1 MGPKPPK
8 VRSRNVAMGL
18 LIAALIAV
26 TGLLALVPSGLH
38 IVGPAQSALAGK
50 ATMRDF
56 ASLPDWTGIWM
67 GSGNVFDTSK
77 GATNANNPNA
87 RDYPPYKPDWEA
99 AYKEFLDTV
108 VSQGKFA
115 DPLTVGYPGG
125 MMRMMVPARGL
136 QFVLRPEQVW
146 IIFER
151 PDVRYIYT
159 DGRPFPP
166 PEELWPTFEGYSIGH
181 WEGDTLV
188 IETRSI
194 RGGIPIDRTGAAL
207 SDSATVHER
216 IRKIDARTLESQITI
231 EDPVAFT
238 RPWTVTRRYTKR
250 DEQYPRMENV
260 PSLENQRNPLV
271 NGETKIILADQD
283 DVTSPYSADFRRFAV
298 PRFPKT
304 PPPR

>member
-1 MGPKPPK
+1 MNMRTPF
-8 VRSRNVAMGL
+8 VATVAL
-18 LIAALIAV
+18 AAAIAA
-26 TGLLALVPSGLH
+26 GLYASPMTS
-38 IVGPAQSALAGK
+38 AQSAPAGK

-67 GSGNVFDTSK
+67 GTGGNVFETTK
-77 GATNANNPNA
+77 GGPTNANDPNA
-87 RDYPPYKPDWEA
+87 RDHPPYKPEWEA

-125 MMRMMVPARGL
+125 MMRMMTPARGL

-146 IIFER
+146 IIFKR

-166 PEELWPTFEGYSIGH
+166 PEELWPTFEGYSIGR

-207 SDSATVHER
+207 SDSATVLER
-216 IRKIDARTLESQITI
+216 IRKTDARTLESQITI
-231 EDPVAFT
+231 TDPVAFT
-238 RPWTVTRRYTKR
+238 RPWIVTRRYTKR

-260 PSLENQRNPLV
+260 SSLENQRNPLV
-271 NGETKIILADQD
+271 NGETKVILADQD

-298 PRFPKT
+298 PKFPQ
-304 PPPR
+304 PQQR

>member
-1 MGPKPPK
+1 MTMRAPF
-8 VRSRNVAMGL
+8 
-18 LIAALIAV
+18 AASAAIAV
-26 TGLLALVPSGLH
+26 AVAVGLYAPPLT
-38 IVGPAQSALAGK
+38 PAQSAPAGK

-67 GSGNVFDTSK
+67 GTGGNVFETTK
-77 GATNANNPNA
+77 GGPTNANSPNA
-87 RDYPPYKPDWEA
+87 RDYPPYKPEWEA

-125 MMRMMVPARGL
+125 IMRMMVPARGL

-146 IIFER
+146 IVFER

-166 PEELWPTFEGYSIGH
+166 PEELWPTFEGYSIGR

-194 RGGIPIDRTGAAL
+194 KGGIPIDRTGAAL

-238 RPWTVTRRYTKR
+238 GPWKVTRRYTKR
-250 DEQYPRMENV
+250 NEEFPRMENV
-260 PSLENQRNPLV
+260 SSLENQRNPLV
-271 NGETKIILADQD
+271 NGETQIILADQD
-283 DVTSPYSADFRRFAV
+283 DVTSPYPSDFRRFAV
-298 PRFPKT
+298 PKFPQ
-304 PPPR
+304 PQQR

>member
-1 MGPKPPK
+1 MTMRAPF
-8 VRSRNVAMGL
+8 
-18 LIAALIAV
+18 AASAAIAV
-26 TGLLALVPSGLH
+26 AVAVGLYAPPLT
-38 IVGPAQSALAGK
+38 PAQSAPAGK

-67 GSGNVFDTSK
+67 GTGGNVFETTK
-77 GATNANNPNA
+77 GGPTNANSPNA
-87 RDYPPYKPDWEA
+87 RDYPPYKPEWEA

-125 MMRMMVPARGL
+125 IMRMMVPARGL

-146 IIFER
+146 IVFER

-166 PEELWPTFEGYSIGH
+166 PEELWPTFEGYSIGR

-207 SDSATVHER
+207 SDSATVLER
-216 IRKIDARTLESQITI
+216 IRKIDARTLVSQITI

-260 PSLENQRNPLV
+260 SSLENQRNPLV
-271 NGETKIILADQD
+271 NGETKVILADQD

-298 PRFPKT
+298 PKFPQ
-304 PPPR
+304 PQQR